1 MQLLIKNATLVH
13 PASRHDG
20 TVADIFIKNDKIDS
34 IGTELAAAGAT
45 VFDAKG
51 ACVSPGWLDLG
62 TLVGDPGFEHRE
74 DFASVEK
81 AARAGGFTAIACLPN
96 TAPATHS
103 KSEIQYVRS
112 RAQNSLVD
120 FLPIGA
126 VSHDCLGKDITE
138 MYDMQA
144 AGAVAFSDGKKSVQ
158 DSGLM
163 LRALQ
168 YVKPFNGVILNRP
181 HDRTMA
187 PGGQLH
193 EGLMSTSLG
202 MKGIPAL
209 AEEVM
214 LRRDI
219 YLAEYSGS
227 RFHALNISTVGAVEL
242 VRDAKAR
249 GLQVTASVA
258 AMNIACDDH
267 LLHDFDPNFKVMPP
281 IREQADFEALRAGLA
296 DGTIDCINSNHT
308 PLDEEAKNLEFPFAD
323 FGAIGLETAFGL
335 SWMHLSNSLTVSEL
349 VDRLAIAPRRIL
361 GLPVAKLGPG
371 MDANL
376 TIFDPKEEWTFTQ
389 KDIFSKSKNTPFVGW
404 RLKGRVLGVVN
415 RGKFWRAGV

>member
-1 MQLLIKNATLVH
+1 MVH
-13 PASRHDG
+13 PGSKHDG
-20 TVADIFIKNDKIDS
+20 AVADIFIKNGKIEAVGKD
-34 IGTELAAAGAT
+34 LDANGAT
-45 VFDAKG
+45 IFDANG
-51 ACVSPGWLDLG
+51 ACVSPGWLDIG
-62 TLVGDPGFEHRE
+62 TLVGDPGLEHRE

-81 AARAGGFTAIACLPN
+81 AAAAGGYTAIACLPN
-96 TAPATHS
+96 TAPAIHS
-103 KSEIQYVRS
+103 KSEIQYVKSRS
-112 RAQNSLVD
+112 AASLVD

-126 VSHDCLGKDITE
+126 VSHDCGGKDITE

-168 YVKPFNGVILNRP
+168 YVKPFGGVILNRP

-193 EGLMSTSLG
+193 EGIMSTSLG
-202 MKGIPAL
+202 MKGIPSL
-209 AEEVM
+209 AEELM

-227 RFHALNISTVGAVEL
+227 RLHALNISTAAAVDL
-242 VRDAKAR
+242 VREAKAR

-258 AMNIACDDH
+258 AMNLACDDH
-267 LLHDFDPNFKVMPP
+267 LLSEFDPNFKVMPP
-281 IREQADFEALRAGLA
+281 IRELADMEALRAGLA
-296 DGTIDCINSNHT
+296 DGTIDCITSNHT
-308 PLDEEAKNLEFPFAD
+308 PLDPEAKNLEFPFAD

-335 SWMHLSNSLTVSEL
+335 SWMHLSNSLTVSQL
-349 VDRLAIAPRRIL
+349 VEKLAILPRQLL
-361 GLPVAKLGPG
+361 GLPAAKIGPG
-371 MDANL
+371 IVANL
-376 TIFDPKEEWTFTQ
+376 TIFDPKTDWTFSQ

-404 RLKGRVLGVVN
+404 RLKGKVLGVVN
-415 RGKFWRAGV
+415 KGRFWRAEV